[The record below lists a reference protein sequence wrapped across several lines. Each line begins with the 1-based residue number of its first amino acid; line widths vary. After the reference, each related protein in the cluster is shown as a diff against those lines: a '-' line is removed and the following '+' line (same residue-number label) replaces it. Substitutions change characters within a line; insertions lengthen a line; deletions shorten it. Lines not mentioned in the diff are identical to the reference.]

1 MIYLKITS
9 SENGFNEIMSRKT
22 KTDSD
27 LVTMLLTLHVHIF
40 ASNFD
45 YLTELSVSFISL
57 GDWTEISLGLVLPH
71 PMVNNS
77 MNQPEVETEKRV
89 NQVTIP
95 FIVFFNLV
103 PDFLG
108 QIECLLIG

>member
-1 MIYLKITS
+1 
-9 SENGFNEIMSRKT
+9 
-22 KTDSD
+22 
-27 LVTMLLTLHVHIF
+27 
-40 ASNFD
+40 
-45 YLTELSVSFISL
+45 
-57 GDWTEISLGLVLPH
+57 
-71 PMVNNS
+71 MVNNS
-77 MNQPEVETEKRV
+77 MNQPELETEKRV